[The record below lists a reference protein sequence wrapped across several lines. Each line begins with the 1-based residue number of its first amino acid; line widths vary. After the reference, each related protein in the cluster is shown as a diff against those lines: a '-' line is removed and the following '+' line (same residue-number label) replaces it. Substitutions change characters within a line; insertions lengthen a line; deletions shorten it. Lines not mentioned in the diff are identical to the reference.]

1 MKCYIPQCDQGDCCQ
16 CSPSCFYDLTCN
28 LRFHIFFIF
37 LTAATTEKTRYL
49 VQAHSEATLHC
60 ENEKRGQKQCKG
72 TIWIF
77 SGKTSTAAVELI
89 LLGEIKEKSDRQSLS
104 ENCSLVINNVTAE
117 DAGSYTC
124 QQWNGTKES
133 TGDVKLAEDSVVDLS
148 VVTGE

>member
-1 MKCYIPQCDQGDCCQ
+1 MLYSTVWSGWLLSVQPIM
-16 CSPSCFYDLTCN
+16 FLWFTCN

-49 VQAHSEATLHC
+49 VQAHSETTLHC

-77 SGKTSTAAVELI
+77 SGKTSRAAVELI

-124 QQWNGTKES
+124 QQWRGTKETS